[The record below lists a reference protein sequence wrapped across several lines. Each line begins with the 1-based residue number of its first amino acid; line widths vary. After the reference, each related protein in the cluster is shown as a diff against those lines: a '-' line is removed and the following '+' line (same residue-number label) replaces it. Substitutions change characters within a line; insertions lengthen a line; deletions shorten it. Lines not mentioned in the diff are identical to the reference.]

1 MIWGAT
7 ADAALIEAVLPA
19 SILQRLTRKYIELSD
34 LLPEDAKEFLK
45 QHLSDLRVQG
55 FAVPQPFHPFSEAA
69 IDLVIERTVGL
80 TPRSMFRSLRA
91 VLERAI
97 RRHDLKAGEE
107 IDAALAQEILELIA

>member
-19 SILQRLTRKYIELSD
+19 SILQRLSRKYIELSD
-34 LLPEDAKEFLK
+34 LTPALAKEFLA
-45 QHLSDLRVQG
+45 QHLSELRTEG
-55 FAVPQPFHPFSEAA
+55 FQAPQPYYPFAEAA
-69 IDLVIERTVGL
+69 IDLIIDRIVGL

-97 RRHDLKAGEE
+97 RKHGLEPGQE
-107 IDAALAQEILELIA
+107 IDAGLAQEILDLQN